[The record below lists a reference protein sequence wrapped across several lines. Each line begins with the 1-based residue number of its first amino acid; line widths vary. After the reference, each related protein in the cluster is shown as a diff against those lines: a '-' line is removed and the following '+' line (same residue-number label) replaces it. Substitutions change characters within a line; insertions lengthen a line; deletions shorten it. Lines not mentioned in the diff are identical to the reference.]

1 MSKPDDIEGRGLT
14 GLTSVVVI
22 VLVSLVMAFGV
33 YSILLA
39 IA

>member
-1 MSKPDDIEGRGLT
+1 MNEPEDIEGRGLS
-14 GLTSVVVI
+14 GMTSVVVI
-22 VLVSLVMAFGV
+22 VLVSVVMAFGV